1 MLVFW
6 GAVVMVVLAEMGD
19 KTQLLAMAFATRF
32 PARSVLLGVFVAT
45 ILNHALAVAFG
56 TYLGAT
62 FNMEIVKIVASGSFI
77 LFGLWTIRGDK
88 LDDEHKKKMA
98 FGPIITV
105 AIAFFLAE
113 MGDKTQLATIALA
126 AKYDA
131 PLATLMGTTTGML
144 IADALGIYVGVVAGK
159 KIPERVVK
167 WVSAMIF
174 IAFGYLGLYTSV
186 PKQFVTPPYIIGL
199 LVITVIAI
207 WLIIRGKEIS
217 KRKNAP
223 TSSS

>member
-1 MLVFW
+1 MLVFL
-6 GAVVMVVLAEMGD
+6 GAVAMVILAEMGD

-32 PARSVLLGVFVAT
+32 PVRSVLWGVFVAT
-45 ILNHALAVAFG
+45 ILNHALAVALG
-56 TYLGAT
+56 SYLGAS
-62 FNMEIVKIVASGSFI
+62 FNMEIVKAVAAGSFI

-88 LDDEHKKKMA
+88 LDDEHKRKMTL
-98 FGPIITV
+98 GPIVTV

-159 KIPERVVK
+159 KIPEKVVK

-186 PKQFVTPPYIIGL
+186 PKQFVTPPYIVGL
-199 LVITVIAI
+199 LAITVIAI
-207 WLIIRGKEIS
+207 WFIAKGK
-217 KRKNAP
+217 KNNEEKDQV
-223 TSSS
+223 S

>member
-1 MLVFW
+1 VLVFW
-6 GAVVMVVLAEMGD
+6 GAVAMVLLAEMGD

-45 ILNHALAVAFG
+45 ILNHALAVALG
-56 TYLGAT
+56 TYLGTT
-62 FNMEIVKIVASGSFI
+62 FNMEIVKAVAAGSFI

-88 LDDEHKKKMA
+88 LDDEHKRKMT

-126 AKYDA
+126 AKYDS
-131 PLATLMGTTTGML
+131 PLATLMGTTIGML

-167 WVSAMIF
+167 WVSAIIF
-174 IAFGYLGLYTSV
+174 IAFGYVGLYTSI
-186 PKQFVTPPYIIGL
+186 PKQFVATPYVVGL

-207 WLIIRGKEIS
+207 WFIVRGKKNYEGKGEEI
-217 KRKNAP
+217 
-223 TSSS
+223 

>member
-1 MLVFW
+1 MLVFL
-6 GAVVMVVLAEMGD
+6 GAVAMVILAEMGD
-19 KTQLLAMAFATRF
+19 KTQLLAMAFATSF
-32 PARSVLLGVFVAT
+32 PARSVLWGVFVAT
-45 ILNHALAVAFG
+45 ILNHALAVALG
-56 TYLGAT
+56 TYLGAS
-62 FNMEIVKIVASGSFI
+62 FNMEIVKAVAAGSFI

-88 LDDEHKKKMA
+88 LDDEHKRKIT
-98 FGPIITV
+98 FGPIVTV

-159 KIPERVVK
+159 KIPEKAVK

-186 PKQFVTPPYIIGL
+186 PMQFVTLPYIVGL
-199 LVITVIAI
+199 LAITVIAI
-207 WLIIRGKEIS
+207 WFITKGK
-217 KRKNAP
+217 KN
-223 TSSS
+223 SDEKGQVG

>member
-1 MLVFW
+1 MLVFL
-6 GAVVMVVLAEMGD
+6 GAVTMVVLAEMGD

-32 PARSVLLGVFVAT
+32 PARSVLWGVFVAT
-45 ILNHALAVAFG
+45 ILNHALAVALG
-56 TYLGAT
+56 TYLGAS
-62 FNMEIVKIVASGSFI
+62 FNMAIVKAVAAGSFI

-88 LDDEHKKKMA
+88 LNNEHERKMT

-105 AIAFFLAE
+105 SIAFFLAE

-159 KIPERVVK
+159 KIPEKVVK

-174 IAFGYLGLYTSV
+174 IAFGYIGLYASV
-186 PKQFVTPPYIIGL
+186 PKQFVTPPYIVGL
-199 LVITVIAI
+199 LAITVISFWFIA
-207 WLIIRGKEIS
+207 RGK
-217 KRKNAP
+217 KN
-223 TSSS
+223 SDVKGQES